1 DVLLAGKESWRI
13 HEPGVVYWAFPLVHY
28 RWSRDG
34 KYLYY
39 SVVVNPRALR
49 LSHETWRLDLASGQA
64 QRMPWEN
71 ELIMDTTPDG
81 RWAIFVRTKP
91 GAREEKVGPYTYR
104 ERDVLARDLV
114 TGREIL
120 LAEKVM
126 IRAGLMS
133 VGITFDEA
141 GRKLALPLGDK
152 VYLYDFDGKTFVL
165 SETLVIGRL
174 VSASVWDP
182 NGDYLI
188 LQEDSTY
195 LQASRFFPPKP
206 KGVLHWFDL
215 NTRESGLLWPSNFT
229 QEAPWF
235 VPGTRTLAFSTQLG
249 DTLTELPMEFI
260 AIGERL
266 PPWSEI
272 RDGRCFCSDDI

>member
-13 HEPGVVYWAFPLVHY
+13 HEPGVVYWAFPLARY

-39 SVVVNPRALR
+39 SVIVNPRALR
-49 LSHETWRLDLASGQA
+49 PSYETWRLDLASGQA

-81 RWAIFVRTKP
+81 RCAIFVRTKP
-91 GAREEKVGPYTYR
+91 GEREEKVGPYTYR

-141 GRKLALPLGDK
+141 GRKLALPLGDM
-152 VYLYDFDGKTFVL
+152 VYLDELDRKSFVL
-165 SETLVIGRL
+165 PATLVICWVVR
-174 VSASVWDP
+174 SALCDP
-182 NGDYLI
+182 SSDYMI
-188 LQEDSTY
+188 LGLNFTY
-195 LQASRFFPPKP
+195 LQASRFFPPKAQC
-206 KGVLHWFDL
+206 VLLWLDL
-215 NTRESGLLWPSNFT
+215 NTRESVVLWPSNFN
-229 QEAPWF
+229 Q
-235 VPGTRTLAFSTQLG
+235 
-249 DTLTELPMEFI
+249 
-260 AIGERL
+260 
-266 PPWSEI
+266 
-272 RDGRCFCSDDI
+272 